1 MLSPFSSTNNNNDS
15 NIIDLLYKLCKDN
28 EIEKV
33 RSLLPFIGNIN
44 IINRIENSTGSTC
57 LHVACY
63 YGHREMVEM
72 LLEYGAVHSIRNIRY
87 NLTPYEEAQTD
98 DIKQLILEHQKLFS
112 NNDYD
117 YIEWSVV
124 GDDLLGKRR
133 EFREA
138 IDVYKTYDNHHL
150 MSKLLAEVIHYYLNE
165 YLVNQ
170 INDTKNPEDQITRK
184 QIETIESYFKEAI
197 EKQDYLT
204 YFIKAYTLTNFF
216 YKVLNRNLALYI
228 LEYFDE
234 TKTFS
239 SNYRLVNCLV
249 HIVTLLIYNPNLP
262 QYQYQGICY
271 RGMRITQNDLDQ
283 YQLNQHILNR
293 TFLSTSTD
301 HQVAAMFAEE
311 DKTDNIKQLILEH
324 KKLFSN
330 NDYDYIEWS
339 VVGDDLLGKR
349 REFREA
355 IDVYKTY
362 DNHHLISKLL
372 AEVIHYYL
380 NEYLVNQINDTG
392 NPEDQITR
400 KQIETIET
408 YFKEAIEK
416 QDYLTY
422 FIKAYTLTNFFYKV
436 LNKNLALYILEYFD
450 ETKTFS
456 SNYRLVNCL
465 VHIVTLLIYHPN
477 LPQYQYQ
484 GICYRGMRITQN
496 DLDQYQLNQHIL
508 NRAFLSTSTD
518 RQVAAMFAGEGQQSK
533 MRYTTKDHCALQYS
547 CLCQYLIKQN
557 STAINVESLST
568 RPDEKEV
575 LIIPFSVFKV
585 IEVKRN
591 YLDDSTASI
600 SIEIELE
607 ECEDVID
614 NNKELESDKT
624 SRSSSLSSYG
634 NDIKD
639 TEDWNARPY
648 LNRDILTTFPV
659 THVVIRQLTNVISVM
674 NQHDCIKEIRNLQD
688 SHMDTSHWPDIGY
701 HFLICNDNDDQ
712 QQIYRGIGTIGT
724 YTSIK
729 SLNMFKS
736 LIKCGITK
744 KAIVPNFTLVGHESS
759 RGCPNILNRSS
770 WNARPYLNRDILTTF
785 PVTHVVIRQLTNV
798 ISVMNQHDCIK
809 EIRNLQDSQMDIS
822 DWPDIG
828 YHFLICN
835 DNDDQQ
841 QIYRGIGT
849 IGTYTSIK
857 SLNMFKSLIK
867 CGITKKAIVPNFTL
881 VGHESSRGI
890 YEYYL
895 EYFKNDPEL
904 QYSNQAH
911 ETQIFC
917 Q

>member
-1 MLSPFSSTNNNNDS
+1 
-15 NIIDLLYKLCKDN
+15 
-28 EIEKV
+28 
-33 RSLLPFIGNIN
+33 
-44 IINRIENSTGSTC
+44 
-57 LHVACY
+57 
-63 YGHREMVEM
+63 MVEM

-98 DIKQLILEHQKLFS
+98 D
-112 NNDYD
+112 
-117 YIEWSVV
+117 
-124 GDDLLGKRR
+124 
-133 EFREA
+133 
-138 IDVYKTYDNHHL
+138 
-150 MSKLLAEVIHYYLNE
+150 
-165 YLVNQ
+165 
-170 INDTKNPEDQITRK
+170 
-184 QIETIESYFKEAI
+184 
-197 EKQDYLT
+197 
-204 YFIKAYTLTNFF
+204 
-216 YKVLNRNLALYI
+216 
-228 LEYFDE
+228 
-234 TKTFS
+234 
-239 SNYRLVNCLV
+239 
-249 HIVTLLIYNPNLP
+249 
-262 QYQYQGICY
+262 
-271 RGMRITQNDLDQ
+271 
-283 YQLNQHILNR
+283 
-293 TFLSTSTD
+293 
-301 HQVAAMFAEE
+301 
-311 DKTDNIKQLILEH
+311 IKQLILEH

-614 NNKELESDKT
+614 NNKELESMLFRQCLNKNLFLWFYFLKFSGDKT

-639 TEDWNARPY
+639 TED
-648 LNRDILTTFPV
+648 
-659 THVVIRQLTNVISVM
+659 
-674 NQHDCIKEIRNLQD
+674 
-688 SHMDTSHWPDIGY
+688 
-701 HFLICNDNDDQ
+701 
-712 QQIYRGIGTIGT
+712 
-724 YTSIK
+724 
-729 SLNMFKS
+729 
-736 LIKCGITK
+736 
-744 KAIVPNFTLVGHESS
+744 
-759 RGCPNILNRSS
+759 

-841 QIYRGIGT
+841 QIYRGRGWLYMGAHCIG
-849 IGTYTSIK
+849 Y
-857 SLNMFKSLIK
+857 NFKSL
-867 CGITKKAIVPNFTL
+867 G
-881 VGHESSRGI
+881 
-890 YEYYL
+890 
-895 EYFKNDPEL
+895 KNKFD
-904 QYSNQAH
+904 
-911 ETQIFC
+911 F
-917 Q
+917 

>member
-1 MLSPFSSTNNNNDS
+1 
-15 NIIDLLYKLCKDN
+15 
-28 EIEKV
+28 
-33 RSLLPFIGNIN
+33 
-44 IINRIENSTGSTC
+44 
-57 LHVACY
+57 
-63 YGHREMVEM
+63 M

-98 DIKQLILEHQKLFS
+98 DIKQLILEHQ
-112 NNDYD
+112 
-117 YIEWSVV
+117 
-124 GDDLLGKRR
+124 
-133 EFREA
+133 
-138 IDVYKTYDNHHL
+138 
-150 MSKLLAEVIHYYLNE
+150 
-165 YLVNQ
+165 
-170 INDTKNPEDQITRK
+170 
-184 QIETIESYFKEAI
+184 
-197 EKQDYLT
+197 
-204 YFIKAYTLTNFF
+204 
-216 YKVLNRNLALYI
+216 
-228 LEYFDE
+228 
-234 TKTFS
+234 
-239 SNYRLVNCLV
+239 
-249 HIVTLLIYNPNLP
+249 
-262 QYQYQGICY
+262 
-271 RGMRITQNDLDQ
+271 
-283 YQLNQHILNR
+283 
-293 TFLSTSTD
+293 
-301 HQVAAMFAEE
+301 
-311 DKTDNIKQLILEH
+311 
-324 KKLFSN
+324 KLFSN

-639 TEDWNARPY
+639 TE
-648 LNRDILTTFPV
+648 
-659 THVVIRQLTNVISVM
+659 
-674 NQHDCIKEIRNLQD
+674 
-688 SHMDTSHWPDIGY
+688 
-701 HFLICNDNDDQ
+701 
-712 QQIYRGIGTIGT
+712 
-724 YTSIK
+724 
-729 SLNMFKS
+729 
-736 LIKCGITK
+736 
-744 KAIVPNFTLVGHESS
+744 
-759 RGCPNILNRSS
+759 
-770 WNARPYLNRDILTTF
+770 
-785 PVTHVVIRQLTNV
+785 
-798 ISVMNQHDCIK
+798 
-809 EIRNLQDSQMDIS
+809 
-822 DWPDIG
+822 
-828 YHFLICN
+828 
-835 DNDDQQ
+835 
-841 QIYRGIGT
+841 
-849 IGTYTSIK
+849 
-857 SLNMFKSLIK
+857 
-867 CGITKKAIVPNFTL
+867 
-881 VGHESSRGI
+881 
-890 YEYYL
+890 
-895 EYFKNDPEL
+895 
-904 QYSNQAH
+904 
-911 ETQIFC
+911 
-917 Q
+917 

>member
-1 MLSPFSSTNNNNDS
+1 MLSPFSSINDNNDS
-15 NIIDLLYKLCKDN
+15 NIIDSLYQLCKDN

-33 RSLLPFIGNIN
+33 RSILPFIGNIN
-44 IINRIENSTGSTC
+44 IINRIQTSTGSTC

-98 DIKQLILEHQKLFS
+98 DIKQLILEHQ
-112 NNDYD
+112 
-117 YIEWSVV
+117 
-124 GDDLLGKRR
+124 
-133 EFREA
+133 
-138 IDVYKTYDNHHL
+138 
-150 MSKLLAEVIHYYLNE
+150 
-165 YLVNQ
+165 
-170 INDTKNPEDQITRK
+170 
-184 QIETIESYFKEAI
+184 
-197 EKQDYLT
+197 
-204 YFIKAYTLTNFF
+204 
-216 YKVLNRNLALYI
+216 
-228 LEYFDE
+228 
-234 TKTFS
+234 
-239 SNYRLVNCLV
+239 
-249 HIVTLLIYNPNLP
+249 
-262 QYQYQGICY
+262 
-271 RGMRITQNDLDQ
+271 
-283 YQLNQHILNR
+283 
-293 TFLSTSTD
+293 
-301 HQVAAMFAEE
+301 
-311 DKTDNIKQLILEH
+311 
-324 KKLFSN
+324 KLFSN

-688 SHMDTSHWPDIGY
+688 S
-701 HFLICNDNDDQ
+701 
-712 QQIYRGIGTIGT
+712 
-724 YTSIK
+724 
-729 SLNMFKS
+729 
-736 LIKCGITK
+736 
-744 KAIVPNFTLVGHESS
+744 
-759 RGCPNILNRSS
+759 
-770 WNARPYLNRDILTTF
+770 
-785 PVTHVVIRQLTNV
+785 
-798 ISVMNQHDCIK
+798 
-809 EIRNLQDSQMDIS
+809 QMDIS